1 MNAEEEL
8 PHCLLFLKLRQNPVQ
23 SNNPLL
29 SAYRK
34 PIVRALPEL
43 VELDKIEIVVAERL
57 AYEGLLPKCNIEKL
71 LKEKVAKSKQK
82 GSEERL

>member
-1 MNAEEEL
+1 
-8 PHCLLFLKLRQNPVQ
+8 
-23 SNNPLL
+23 
-29 SAYRK
+29 
-34 PIVRALPEL
+34 

-57 AYEGLLPKCNIEKL
+57 AYDGLLPKCNIEKL